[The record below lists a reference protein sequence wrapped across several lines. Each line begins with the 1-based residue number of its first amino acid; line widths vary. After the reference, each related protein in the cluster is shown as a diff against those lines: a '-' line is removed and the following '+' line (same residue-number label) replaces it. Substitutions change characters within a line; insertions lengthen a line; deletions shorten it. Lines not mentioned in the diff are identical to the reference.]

1 MKSSCNPQ
9 YEDKRMALDSGKE
22 TRRPHTQAEAEAE
35 QRALE
40 DRIVNDKQMAG
51 RIMDKAMNPQSG
63 DAATPRRSNP
73 YLSEMEAERRAARAA
88 DGTARTPHAPDVHA
102 AAGMTGTEAFRAS
115 DARLV
120 AGMTGSTGT
129 RPSDTP
135 GTRSTTG
142 TTGTRPASGS
152 TARPRRTTPVKKPQ
166 EAQPGVRQLNSIGE
180 GQFDADY
187 ERRMRDKKKKA
198 RRTRIITMVIVEL
211 LTLVCI
217 FGFGF
222 VYRYMHM
229 TADVAFD
236 VSKVRN
242 DNIDISQKQKM
253 SGYWTV
259 AVFGV
264 DSRNGDVGKG
274 ANADVQII
282 ANVNMGTGDITLTSV
297 YRDTYLNLGKG
308 DRYSKSNAAYAEGGP
323 EQAVAMLNKNLDLDI
338 ENYVTFNW
346 KAVAD
351 VIDLLGGVDI
361 DVSKAAFYYMN
372 AYIHETCLKSGISAQ
387 NPAAMY
393 IKNAGPQHL
402 NGVQAVAYAR
412 LRYMDSD
419 FERTKRQR
427 EVISQCLDLAKKTD
441 LATLTKIIDTVLPQ
455 VAFNIDTADIIE
467 LAKGISRYNI
477 RESVGFP
484 KDLKDQMMGKK
495 GACVIPATLESN
507 VVWLH
512 SILFADENY
521 SVSDAVKRY
530 SQKISDDSGY
540 YASHKETEES
550 DKKFTKS
557 GEDETEKTK
566 AETDADGNTIKK
578 QKTDKDGY
586 LIKGTDADGKYIY
599 ETDADGNKIKANTE
613 TTKSDE
619 TKESETDADGN
630 VIKVPKTDKNGYI
643 IKGVDKNGKYIYET
657 DADGNK
663 VKADI
668 ETTKSDE
675 TKADETK
682 ETKESET
689 DEGEI
694 IEGPTKETKETKEN
708 SKDETKESKKGN
720 SSETKESQKE
730 TIEEPGKTPENSY
743 DGPGGSSGSNHNS
756 STAGPGSGSNNSSEG
771 PGSSHTSEVI
781 PGGPGGDLLEG
792 PGA

>member
-40 DRIVNDKQMAG
+40 DRIVNDKQMAD
-51 RIMDKAMNPQSG
+51 RLMDKAMNPQSG
-63 DAATPRRSNP
+63 DTATPRRSNP

-88 DGTARTPHAPDVHA
+88 DGTARTPHS
-102 AAGMTGTEAFRAS
+102 AGTTS
-115 DARLV
+115 DAYST
-120 AGMTGSTGT
+120 TGSTGT

-135 GTRSTTG
+135 GTRPTTG
-142 TTGTRPASGS
+142 TTGARPASRS
-152 TARPRRTTPVKKPQ
+152 DARPRRTTPVKPQ

-236 VSKVRN
+236 VNKVRN

-297 YRDTYLNLGKG
+297 YRDTYLNIGKG

-393 IKNAGPQHL
+393 IKKAGQQHL

-521 SVSDAVKRY
+521 TVSDAVKRY

-557 GEDETEKTK
+557 DEDEIEKTK
-566 AETDADGNTIKK
+566 AETDENGDTIKK
-578 QKTDKDGY
+578 PKTDKDGY
-586 LIKGTDADGKYIY
+586 LIKGIDADGKYIY

-613 TTKSDE
+613 TKADE
-619 TKESETDADGN
+619 TRESETDADGN
-630 VIKVPKTDKNGYI
+630 VIKVPKTDKNGYL

-657 DADGNK
+657 DAEGNK
-663 VKADI
+663 IKADT

-675 TKADETK
+675 TKEG

-694 IEGPTKETKETKEN
+694 IEGPTKETKENQKETKEN
-708 SKDETKESKKGN
+708 SRDETKESKKDN

-743 DGPGGSSGSNHNS
+743 DGPGGSSSNHNS
-756 STAGPGSGSNNSSEG
+756 STAGPGSSSNNSSEG

-781 PGGPGGDLLEG
+781 PGGPGSELVAG

>member
-1 MKSSCNPQ
+1 
-9 YEDKRMALDSGKE
+9 MALDSGKE

-51 RIMDKAMNPQSG
+51 RLMDKAMNPQSG
-63 DAATPRRSNP
+63 DAATARRSNP

-88 DGTARTPHAPDVHA
+88 DGTARTPHS
-102 AAGMTGTEAFRAS
+102 AGTTS
-115 DARLV
+115 DAYST
-120 AGMTGSTGT
+120 TGSTGT

-135 GTRSTTG
+135 GIRPTTG
-142 TTGTRPASGS
+142 TTGARPASRS
-152 TARPRRTTPVKKPQ
+152 DARPRRTTPVKPQ

-211 LTLVCI
+211 LTLICI

-297 YRDTYLNLGKG
+297 YRDTYLNIGKG

-393 IKNAGPQHL
+393 IKKAGPQHL

-512 SILFADENY
+512 SILFADETY
-521 SVSDAVKRY
+521 TVSDAVKRY

-557 GEDETEKTK
+557 DEDEIEKTK
-566 AETDADGNTIKK
+566 A
-578 QKTDKDGY
+578 
-586 LIKGTDADGKYIY
+586 
-599 ETDADGNKIKANTE
+599 
-613 TTKSDE
+613 DE
-619 TKESETDADGN
+619 TRESETDADGN
-630 VIKVPKTDKNGYI
+630 VIKVPKTDKNGYL

-663 VKADI
+663 IKADT

-675 TKADETK
+675 TKETK
-682 ETKESET
+682 EGETKESET

-694 IEGPTKETKETKEN
+694 IEGPTKETKENQKETKEN
-708 SKDETKESKKGN
+708 SKDETKESKKDN

-743 DGPGGSSGSNHNS
+743 DGPGGSSSNHNS
-756 STAGPGSGSNNSSEG
+756 STAGPGSSSNNSSEG

-781 PGGPGGDLLEG
+781 PGGPGSELVAG

>member
-1 MKSSCNPQ
+1 
-9 YEDKRMALDSGKE
+9 MALDSGKE

-51 RIMDKAMNPQSG
+51 KFMDKAMNPQSG
-63 DAATPRRSNP
+63 DATTPRRSNP

-88 DGTARTPHAPDVHA
+88 DGTARTPHS
-102 AAGMTGTEAFRAS
+102 AGTTS
-115 DARLV
+115 DAYST
-120 AGMTGSTGT
+120 TGSTGT

-135 GTRSTTG
+135 DARPTTG
-142 TTGTRPASGS
+142 TTGARPASRS
-152 TARPRRTTPVKKPQ
+152 DARPRRTTPVKPQ

-393 IKNAGPQHL
+393 IKKAGPQHL

-521 SVSDAVKRY
+521 TVSDAVKRY

-557 GEDETEKTK
+557 DEDEIEKTK
-566 AETDADGNTIKK
+566 AETDENGDTIKK
-578 QKTDKDGY
+578 PKT
-586 LIKGTDADGKYIY
+586 
-599 ETDADGNKIKANTE
+599 
-613 TTKSDE
+613 DE

-630 VIKVPKTDKNGYI
+630 VIKVPKTDKNGYL

-663 VKADI
+663 IKADT

-675 TKADETK
+675 TKETK
-682 ETKESET
+682 EGETKESET

-694 IEGPTKETKETKEN
+694 IEGPTKETKENQKETKEN
-708 SKDETKESKKGN
+708 SKDETKESKKDN

-743 DGPGGSSGSNHNS
+743 DGPGGSGSNHNS
-756 STAGPGSGSNNSSEG
+756 STAGPGSSSNNSSEG
-771 PGSSHTSEVI
+771 PGSNHTSEVI
-781 PGGPGGDLLEG
+781 PGGPGSELAEG

>member
-1 MKSSCNPQ
+1 
-9 YEDKRMALDSGKE
+9 MALDSGKE

-51 RIMDKAMNPQSG
+51 RLMDKAMNPQSG
-63 DAATPRRSNP
+63 DAATSRRSNP

-88 DGTARTPHAPDVHA
+88 DGTARTPHSPDA
-102 AAGMTGTEAFRAS
+102 RTAAGMTGAGVAGVS
-115 DARLV
+115 DARS
-120 AGMTGSTGT
+120 AIGT

-135 GTRSTTG
+135 GTRPTIG
-142 TTGTRPASGS
+142 TTGARPASRS
-152 TARPRRTTPVKKPQ
+152 DARPRRTTPVKPQ

-211 LTLVCI
+211 LTLICI

-297 YRDTYLNLGKG
+297 YRDTYLNIGKG

-393 IKNAGPQHL
+393 IKKAGPQHL

-521 SVSDAVKRY
+521 TVSDAVKRY

-557 GEDETEKTK
+557 DEDEIEKTK
-566 AETDADGNTIKK
+566 AETDENGETIKK
-578 QKTDKDGY
+578 PKT
-586 LIKGTDADGKYIY
+586 
-599 ETDADGNKIKANTE
+599 
-613 TTKSDE
+613 DE

-630 VIKVPKTDKNGYI
+630 VIKVPKTDKNGYL

-663 VKADI
+663 IKADT

-675 TKADETK
+675 TKETK
-682 ETKESET
+682 EGETKESET

-694 IEGPTKETKETKEN
+694 IEGPTKETKENQKETKEN
-708 SKDETKESKKGN
+708 SKDETKESKKDN

-743 DGPGGSSGSNHNS
+743 DGPGGSSSNHNS
-756 STAGPGSGSNNSSEG
+756 STAGPGSSSNNSSEG

-781 PGGPGGDLLEG
+781 PGGPGSELVEG

>member
-1 MKSSCNPQ
+1 
-9 YEDKRMALDSGKE
+9 MALDSGKE

-51 RIMDKAMNPQSG
+51 RLMDKAMNPQSG
-63 DAATPRRSNP
+63 DAATARRSNP

-88 DGTARTPHAPDVHA
+88 DGTARTPHS
-102 AAGMTGTEAFRAS
+102 AGTTS
-115 DARLV
+115 DAYS
-120 AGMTGSTGT
+120 ATGSTGT

-135 GTRSTTG
+135 GTRPTTG
-142 TTGTRPASGS
+142 TTGARPASRS
-152 TARPRRTTPVKKPQ
+152 DARPRRTTPVKPQ

-211 LTLVCI
+211 LTLICI

-297 YRDTYLNLGKG
+297 YRDTYLNIGKG

-393 IKNAGPQHL
+393 IKKAGPQHL

-521 SVSDAVKRY
+521 TVSDAVKRY

-557 GEDETEKTK
+557 DEDEIEKTK
-566 AETDADGNTIKK
+566 AETDENGDTIKK
-578 QKTDKDGY
+578 PKTDKDGY
-586 LIKGTDADGKYIY
+586 LIKGIDADGKYIY

-613 TTKSDE
+613 TKANE

-630 VIKVPKTDKNGYI
+630 VIKVPKTDKNGYL

-657 DADGNK
+657 DAEGNK
-663 VKADI
+663 IKADT

-675 TKADETK
+675 TKETK
-682 ETKESET
+682 EGETKESET

-694 IEGPTKETKETKEN
+694 IEGPTKETKENQKETKEN
-708 SKDETKESKKGN
+708 SKDETKESKKDN

-743 DGPGGSSGSNHNS
+743 DGPGGSSSNHNS
-756 STAGPGSGSNNSSEG
+756 STAGPGSSSNNSSEG

-781 PGGPGGDLLEG
+781 PGGPGSELVAG

>member
-1 MKSSCNPQ
+1 
-9 YEDKRMALDSGKE
+9 MALDSGKE

-51 RIMDKAMNPQSG
+51 RLMDKAMNPQSG

-88 DGTARTPHAPDVHA
+88 DGTARTPHS
-102 AAGMTGTEAFRAS
+102 AGTTS
-115 DARLV
+115 DAYST
-120 AGMTGSTGT
+120 TGSTGT

-135 GTRSTTG
+135 GTRPTTG
-142 TTGTRPASGS
+142 TTGARPASRS
-152 TARPRRTTPVKKPQ
+152 DARPRRTTPVKPQ

-211 LTLVCI
+211 LTLICI

-297 YRDTYLNLGKG
+297 YRDTYLNIGKG

-393 IKNAGPQHL
+393 IKKAGPQHL

-427 EVISQCLDLAKKTD
+427 EVISKCLDLAKKTD

-521 SVSDAVKRY
+521 TVSDAVKRY

-557 GEDETEKTK
+557 DEDEIEKTK
-566 AETDADGNTIKK
+566 A
-578 QKTDKDGY
+578 
-586 LIKGTDADGKYIY
+586 
-599 ETDADGNKIKANTE
+599 
-613 TTKSDE
+613 DE
-619 TKESETDADGN
+619 TRESETDADGN
-630 VIKVPKTDKNGYI
+630 VIKVPKTDKNGYL

-657 DADGNK
+657 DAEGNK
-663 VKADI
+663 IKADT

-675 TKADETK
+675 TKEG

-694 IEGPTKETKETKEN
+694 IEGPTKETKENQKET
-708 SKDETKESKKGN
+708 KDETKESKKDN

-743 DGPGGSSGSNHNS
+743 DGPGGSGSNHNS
-756 STAGPGSGSNNSSEG
+756 STAGPGSSSNNSSEG

-781 PGGPGGDLLEG
+781 PGGPGSELVEG

>member
-1 MKSSCNPQ
+1 
-9 YEDKRMALDSGKE
+9 MALDSGKE

-51 RIMDKAMNPQSG
+51 RLMDKAMNPQSG

-88 DGTARTPHAPDVHA
+88 DGTARTPHS
-102 AAGMTGTEAFRAS
+102 AGTTS
-115 DARLV
+115 DAYST
-120 AGMTGSTGT
+120 TGATGT

-135 GTRSTTG
+135 GTRPTTG
-142 TTGTRPASGS
+142 TTGARPASRS
-152 TARPRRTTPVKKPQ
+152 DARPRRTTPVKPQ

-351 VIDLLGGVDI
+351 VIDLLGGVEI

-393 IKNAGPQHL
+393 IKKAGPQHL

-521 SVSDAVKRY
+521 TVSDAVKRY

-557 GEDETEKTK
+557 DEDEIEKTK
-566 AETDADGNTIKK
+566 AETDENGDTIKK
-578 QKTDKDGY
+578 PKT
-586 LIKGTDADGKYIY
+586 
-599 ETDADGNKIKANTE
+599 
-613 TTKSDE
+613 DE

-630 VIKVPKTDKNGYI
+630 VIKVPKTDKNGYL

-663 VKADI
+663 IKADT

-675 TKADETK
+675 TKETK
-682 ETKESET
+682 EGETEESET

-694 IEGPTKETKETKEN
+694 IEGPTKETKENQKETKEN
-708 SKDETKESKKGN
+708 SKDETKESKKDN
-720 SSETKESQKE
+720 SSETKESPKE

-743 DGPGGSSGSNHNS
+743 DGPGGSSSNHNS
-756 STAGPGSGSNNSSEG
+756 STAGPGSSSNNSSEG

-781 PGGPGGDLLEG
+781 PGGPGSELVEG

>member
-1 MKSSCNPQ
+1 
-9 YEDKRMALDSGKE
+9 MALDSGKE

-51 RIMDKAMNPQSG
+51 RLMDKAMNPQSG
-63 DAATPRRSNP
+63 DAATARRSNP

-88 DGTARTPHAPDVHA
+88 DGTARTPHSPDDRT
-102 AAGMTGTEAFRAS
+102 AAGMTGAGAAGSS
-115 DARLV
+115 DARS
-120 AGMTGSTGT
+120 ATGT

-135 GTRSTTG
+135 DARPTTG
-142 TTGTRPASGS
+142 TTGARPASRAD
-152 TARPRRTTPVKKPQ
+152 ARPRRTTPVKPQ

-211 LTLVCI
+211 LTLICI

-297 YRDTYLNLGKG
+297 YRDTYLNIGKG

-393 IKNAGPQHL
+393 IKKAGPQHL

-441 LATLTKIIDTVLPQ
+441 LATLTKIIDTVFPQ

-521 SVSDAVKRY
+521 TVSDAVKRY

-557 GEDETEKTK
+557 DEDEIEKTK
-566 AETDADGNTIKK
+566 A
-578 QKTDKDGY
+578 
-586 LIKGTDADGKYIY
+586 
-599 ETDADGNKIKANTE
+599 
-613 TTKSDE
+613 DE
-619 TKESETDADGN
+619 TRESETDADGN
-630 VIKVPKTDKNGYI
+630 VVKVPKTDKNGYL

-657 DADGNK
+657 DAEGNK
-663 VKADI
+663 IKADT

-675 TKADETK
+675 TKETK
-682 ETKESET
+682 EGETKESET

-694 IEGPTKETKETKEN
+694 IEGPTKETKENQKETKEN
-708 SKDETKESKKGN
+708 SKDETKESKKDN

-743 DGPGGSSGSNHNS
+743 DGPGGSSSNHNS
-756 STAGPGSGSNNSSEG
+756 STAGPGSSSSMNNTSTAG
-771 PGSSHTSEVI
+771 PGSGSHKTETSSSAEII
-781 PGGPGGDLLEG
+781 PGGPGSNSSDDLIEG
-792 PGA
+792 PGM

>member
-1 MKSSCNPQ
+1 
-9 YEDKRMALDSGKE
+9 MALDSGKE

-40 DRIVNDKQMAG
+40 DRIVNDKQMAD
-51 RIMDKAMNPQSG
+51 RLMDKAMNPQSG
-63 DAATPRRSNP
+63 DTATPRRSNP

-88 DGTARTPHAPDVHA
+88 DGTARTPHS
-102 AAGMTGTEAFRAS
+102 AGTTS
-115 DARLV
+115 DAYST
-120 AGMTGSTGT
+120 TGSTGT

-135 GTRSTTG
+135 GTRPTTG
-142 TTGTRPASGS
+142 TTGARPASRS
-152 TARPRRTTPVKKPQ
+152 DARPRRTTPVKPQ

-236 VSKVRN
+236 VNKVRN

-297 YRDTYLNLGKG
+297 YRDTYLNIGKG

-393 IKNAGPQHL
+393 IKKAGQQHL

-521 SVSDAVKRY
+521 TVSDAVKRY

-557 GEDETEKTK
+557 DEDEIEKTK
-566 AETDADGNTIKK
+566 AETDENGDTIKK
-578 QKTDKDGY
+578 PKTDKDGY
-586 LIKGTDADGKYIY
+586 LIKGIDADGKYIY

-613 TTKSDE
+613 TKANE

-630 VIKVPKTDKNGYI
+630 VIKVPKTDKNGYL

-657 DADGNK
+657 DAEGNK
-663 VKADI
+663 IKADT

-675 TKADETK
+675 TKEG

-694 IEGPTKETKETKEN
+694 IEGPTKETKENQKETKEN
-708 SKDETKESKKGN
+708 SRDETKESKKDN

-743 DGPGGSSGSNHNS
+743 DGPGGSSSNHNS
-756 STAGPGSGSNNSSEG
+756 STAGPGSSSNNSSEG

-781 PGGPGGDLLEG
+781 PGGPGSELVAG

>member
-1 MKSSCNPQ
+1 
-9 YEDKRMALDSGKE
+9 MALDSGKE

-51 RIMDKAMNPQSG
+51 RLMDKAMNPQSG

-88 DGTARTPHAPDVHA
+88 DGTARTPHSPDPRS
-102 AAGMTGTEAFRAS
+102 AAGMTDAS
-115 DARLV
+115 DAR
-120 AGMTGSTGT
+120 
-129 RPSDTP
+129 P
-135 GTRSTTG
+135 TTG
-142 TTGTRPASGS
+142 TTGTRPATGS

-393 IKNAGPQHL
+393 IKKAGPQHL

-521 SVSDAVKRY
+521 TVSDAVKRY

-557 GEDETEKTK
+557 DEDENEKTK
-566 AETDADGNTIKK
+566 AETDENGDTIKK

-599 ETDADGNKIKANTE
+599 ETDADGHKIKAGTE
-613 TTKSDE
+613 TKADE
-619 TKESETDADGN
+619 TKESETDGN
-630 VIKVPKTDKNGYI
+630 VIKVPKTDKNGYL
-643 IKGVDKNGKYIYET
+643 IKGVDKDGKYIYET

-663 VKADI
+663 IKADT

-675 TKADETK
+675 TKETK
-682 ETKESET
+682 EGETKESET

-708 SKDETKESKKGN
+708 SKDETKESKKDN

-730 TIEEPGKTPENSY
+730 TIEEPGKTPENSTA
-743 DGPGGSSGSNHNS
+743 GPGGSSSNYNS
-756 STAGPGSGSNNSSEG
+756 STAGPGSSSNNSSEG

-781 PGGPGGDLLEG
+781 PGGPGSELVEG

>member
-1 MKSSCNPQ
+1 
-9 YEDKRMALDSGKE
+9 MALDSGKE

-51 RIMDKAMNPQSG
+51 RLMDKAMNPQSG
-63 DAATPRRSNP
+63 DAAAARRSNP
-73 YLSEMEAERRAARAA
+73 YLSEMEAERRAARVA
-88 DGTARTPHAPDVHA
+88 DGTARTPHS
-102 AAGMTGTEAFRAS
+102 AGTTS
-115 DARLV
+115 DAYST
-120 AGMTGSTGT
+120 TGSTDA

-135 GTRSTTG
+135 GTRPTTG
-142 TTGTRPASGS
+142 TTGARPASRS
-152 TARPRRTTPVKKPQ
+152 DARPRRTTPVKPQ

-211 LTLVCI
+211 LTLICI

-297 YRDTYLNLGKG
+297 YRDTYLNIGKG

-393 IKNAGPQHL
+393 IKKAGPQHL

-521 SVSDAVKRY
+521 TVSDAVKRY

-557 GEDETEKTK
+557 DEDEIEKTK
-566 AETDADGNTIKK
+566 AETDENGETIKK
-578 QKTDKDGY
+578 PKTD
-586 LIKGTDADGKYIY
+586 
-599 ETDADGNKIKANTE
+599 ETR
-613 TTKSDE
+613 
-619 TKESETDADGN
+619 ESETDADGN
-630 VIKVPKTDKNGYI
+630 VIKVPKTDKNGYL

-663 VKADI
+663 IKADT

-675 TKADETK
+675 TKETK
-682 ETKESET
+682 EGETKESET

-694 IEGPTKETKETKEN
+694 IEGPTKETKENQKETKEN
-708 SKDETKESKKGN
+708 SKDETKESKKDN

-743 DGPGGSSGSNHNS
+743 DGPGGSSSNHNS
-756 STAGPGSGSNNSSEG
+756 STAGPGSSSNNSSEG

-781 PGGPGGDLLEG
+781 PGGPGSELVAG

>member
-1 MKSSCNPQ
+1 MKRNCNPQ

-51 RIMDKAMNPQSG
+51 RLMDKAMNPQSG

-88 DGTARTPHAPDVHA
+88 DGTARTPHSTDTRSAD
-102 AAGMTGTEAFRAS
+102 GMTGAGVSGTS
-115 DARLV
+115 DAHS
-120 AGMTGSTGT
+120 AA
-129 RPSDTP
+129 
-135 GTRSTTG
+135 G
-142 TTGTRPASGS
+142 TTGSRPTTGS

-521 SVSDAVKRY
+521 TVSDAVKRY

-557 GEDETEKTK
+557 DEDEIEKTK
-566 AETDADGNTIKK
+566 AETDADGNTVKK

-599 ETDADGNKIKANTE
+599 ETDAEGNKIKANTE
-613 TTKSDE
+613 TKADETKE

-630 VIKVPKTDKNGYI
+630 VIKVPKTDKNGYL

-663 VKADI
+663 VKADT
-668 ETTKSDE
+668 ETMKS
-675 TKADETK
+675 DETK
-682 ETKESET
+682 ETKEGETRESET
-689 DEGEI
+689 EDGEI

-708 SKDETKESKKGN
+708 SKDETKESKKDN
-720 SSETKESQKE
+720 EKETKESQKE

-743 DGPGGSSGSNHNS
+743 DGPGGSFSSNHNS
-756 STAGPGSGSNNSSEG
+756 STAGPGSGSNNSSSEG

-781 PGGPGGDLLEG
+781 PGGPGADLVEG

>member
-1 MKSSCNPQ
+1 
-9 YEDKRMALDSGKE
+9 MALDSGKE

-51 RIMDKAMNPQSG
+51 RLMDKAMNPQSG

-88 DGTARTPHAPDVHA
+88 DGTARTPHSTDTRSAD
-102 AAGMTGTEAFRAS
+102 GMTGAGVSGTS
-115 DARLV
+115 DAH
-120 AGMTGSTGT
+120 STA
-129 RPSDTP
+129 
-135 GTRSTTG
+135 G
-142 TTGTRPASGS
+142 TTGTRPTTGS
-152 TARPRRTTPVKKPQ
+152 AARPRRTTPVKKPQ

-521 SVSDAVKRY
+521 TVSDAVKRY

-557 GEDETEKTK
+557 DEDEIEKTK
-566 AETDADGNTIKK
+566 AETDADGNTVKK

-599 ETDADGNKIKANTE
+599 ETDAEGNKIKANTE
-613 TTKSDE
+613 TKADETKE

-630 VIKVPKTDKNGYI
+630 VIKVPKTDKNGYL

-663 VKADI
+663 VKADT

-675 TKADETK
+675 TKETK
-682 ETKESET
+682 EGETRESET
-689 DEGEI
+689 EDGEI

-708 SKDETKESKKGN
+708 SKDETKESKKDN
-720 SSETKESQKE
+720 EKETKESQKE

-743 DGPGGSSGSNHNS
+743 DGPGGSFSSNHNS
-756 STAGPGSGSNNSSEG
+756 STAGPGSSSNNSSSEG

-781 PGGPGGDLLEG
+781 PGGPGADLVEG

>member
-1 MKSSCNPQ
+1 
-9 YEDKRMALDSGKE
+9 MALDSGKE

-51 RIMDKAMNPQSG
+51 RLMDKAMNPQSG

-88 DGTARTPHAPDVHA
+88 DGTARTPHSTDPRSAS
-102 AAGMTGTEAFRAS
+102 GMTGAGAAGTA
-115 DARLV
+115 DAR
-120 AGMTGSTGT
+120 ST
-129 RPSDTP
+129 S
-135 GTRSTTG
+135 
-142 TTGTRPASGS
+142 GTRPASSGS

-521 SVSDAVKRY
+521 TVSDAVKRY

-578 QKTDKDGY
+578 RKTDKDGY

-613 TTKSDE
+613 TKADETKE

-630 VIKVPKTDKNGYI
+630 VIKVPKTDKNGYL

-663 VKADI
+663 IKVDT

-675 TKADETK
+675 TKETK
-682 ETKESET
+682 EGETRESET
-689 DEGEI
+689 EDGEI
-694 IEGPTKETKETKEN
+694 IEGPTKETKEN
-708 SKDETKESKKGN
+708 SKDGTKESKKDN
-720 SSETKESQKE
+720 QKETKESQKE

-771 PGSSHTSEVI
+771 PGSSHGSEVI
-781 PGGPGGDLLEG
+781 PGGPGADLVEG

>member
-1 MKSSCNPQ
+1 
-9 YEDKRMALDSGKE
+9 MALDSGKE

-51 RIMDKAMNPQSG
+51 RLMDKAMNPQSG
-63 DAATPRRSNP
+63 DAAAPRRSNP

-88 DGTARTPHAPDVHA
+88 DGTARTPHSV
-102 AAGMTGTEAFRAS
+102 GTTS
-115 DARLV
+115 DAYST
-120 AGMTGSTGT
+120 TGSTGT

-135 GTRSTTG
+135 GTRPTTG
-142 TTGTRPASGS
+142 ATGARPTSRS
-152 TARPRRTTPVKKPQ
+152 DARPRRTTPVKPQ

-393 IKNAGPQHL
+393 IKKAGPQHL

-512 SILFADENY
+512 GILFADENY
-521 SVSDAVKRY
+521 TVSDAVKRY

-557 GEDETEKTK
+557 DEDEIEKTK
-566 AETDADGNTIKK
+566 AETDENGETIKK
-578 QKTDKDGY
+578 PKT
-586 LIKGTDADGKYIY
+586 
-599 ETDADGNKIKANTE
+599 
-613 TTKSDE
+613 DE

-630 VIKVPKTDKNGYI
+630 VIKVPKTDKNGYL

-663 VKADI
+663 IKADT

-675 TKADETK
+675 TKEG

-694 IEGPTKETKETKEN
+694 IEGPTKETKENQKETKES
-708 SKDETKESKKGN
+708 SKDETKESKKDN

-743 DGPGGSSGSNHNS
+743 DGPGGSSSNHNS
-756 STAGPGSGSNNSSEG
+756 STAGPGSSSNNSSEG

-781 PGGPGGDLLEG
+781 PGGPGSELVEG

>member
-1 MKSSCNPQ
+1 
-9 YEDKRMALDSGKE
+9 MALDSGKE

-51 RIMDKAMNPQSG
+51 RLMDKAMNPQSG

-88 DGTARTPHAPDVHA
+88 DGTARTPHS
-102 AAGMTGTEAFRAS
+102 AGTTS
-115 DARLV
+115 DAYST
-120 AGMTGSTGT
+120 TGSTGT
-129 RPSDTP
+129 HPSDTP
-135 GTRSTTG
+135 DARPTTG
-142 TTGTRPASGS
+142 ATGARPASRS
-152 TARPRRTTPVKKPQ
+152 DARPRRTTPVKPQ

-211 LTLVCI
+211 LTLICI

-393 IKNAGPQHL
+393 IKKAGPQHL

-521 SVSDAVKRY
+521 TVSDAVKRY

-557 GEDETEKTK
+557 DEDEIEKTK
-566 AETDADGNTIKK
+566 AETDENGDTIKK
-578 QKTDKDGY
+578 AKTDKDGY

-599 ETDADGNKIKANTE
+599 ETDAEGNKIKANTE
-613 TTKSDE
+613 TKANE

-630 VIKVPKTDKNGYI
+630 VIKVPKTDKNGYL

-657 DADGNK
+657 DTDGNK
-663 VKADI
+663 IKADT

-675 TKADETK
+675 TKETK
-682 ETKESET
+682 EGETKESET

-694 IEGPTKETKETKEN
+694 IEGPTKETKENQKETKEN
-708 SKDETKESKKGN
+708 SKDETKESKKDN

-743 DGPGGSSGSNHNS
+743 DGPGGSSSNHN
-756 STAGPGSGSNNSSEG
+756 STAGPGSSSNNSSEG

-781 PGGPGGDLLEG
+781 PGGPGSELAEG

>member
-1 MKSSCNPQ
+1 
-9 YEDKRMALDSGKE
+9 MALDSGKE

-51 RIMDKAMNPQSG
+51 RLMDKAMNPQSG
-63 DAATPRRSNP
+63 DTAAPRRSNP

-88 DGTARTPHAPDVHA
+88 DGTARTPHSTDARA
-102 AAGMTGTEAFRAS
+102 AADMTGT
-115 DARLV
+115 
-120 AGMTGSTGT
+120 TGT
-129 RPSDTP
+129 RPTS
-135 GTRSTTG
+135 G

-152 TARPRRTTPVKKPQ
+152 TVRSRRTTPVKKSQ

-393 IKNAGPQHL
+393 IKQAGPQHL

-540 YASHKETEES
+540 YASHKESEES

-557 GEDETEKTK
+557 GEDEIEKTK

-613 TTKSDE
+613 TKADETKE

-663 VKADI
+663 VKADT
-668 ETTKSDE
+668 ETTKS
-675 TKADETK
+675 DETK

-689 DEGEI
+689 EDGEI

-708 SKDETKESKKGN
+708 SKDETKESKKDN
-720 SSETKESQKE
+720 SSETKESPKE

-743 DGPGGSSGSNHNS
+743 DGPGSNSGSNHNS
-756 STAGPGSGSNNSSEG
+756 STAGPGSGSNSSSSEG
-771 PGSSHTSEVI
+771 PGSCHTGEVI

>member
-1 MKSSCNPQ
+1 
-9 YEDKRMALDSGKE
+9 MALDSGKE

-51 RIMDKAMNPQSG
+51 RLMDKAMNPQSG
-63 DAATPRRSNP
+63 DAATARRSNP

-88 DGTARTPHAPDVHA
+88 DGTARTPHS
-102 AAGMTGTEAFRAS
+102 AGTTS
-115 DARLV
+115 DAYP
-120 AGMTGSTGT
+120 TNGSTGT

-135 GTRSTTG
+135 GTRPTTG
-142 TTGTRPASGS
+142 ATGARPASRS
-152 TARPRRTTPVKKPQ
+152 DARPRRTTPVKQQ

-393 IKNAGPQHL
+393 IKKAGPQHL

-521 SVSDAVKRY
+521 TVSDAVKRY

-557 GEDETEKTK
+557 GEDEIEKTK
-566 AETDADGNTIKK
+566 AETDADGNTVKK
-578 QKTDKDGY
+578 PKTDKDGY

-599 ETDADGNKIKANTE
+599 ETDADGHKIKASTE
-613 TTKSDE
+613 TKADE

-630 VIKVPKTDKNGYI
+630 VIKAPKTDKNGYL

-657 DADGNK
+657 DAEGNK
-663 VKADI
+663 IKADT

-675 TKADETK
+675 TKETK
-682 ETKESET
+682 EGETKESET

-694 IEGPTKETKETKEN
+694 IEGPTKETKENQKETKEN
-708 SKDETKESKKGN
+708 SKDETKESKKDN

-743 DGPGGSSGSNHNS
+743 DGPGGSSSNHNS
-756 STAGPGSGSNNSSEG
+756 STAGPGSSSNNSSEG

-781 PGGPGGDLLEG
+781 LGGPGSELVEG

>member
-1 MKSSCNPQ
+1 
-9 YEDKRMALDSGKE
+9 MALDSGKE

-51 RIMDKAMNPQSG
+51 RLMDKAMNPQSG

-88 DGTARTPHAPDVHA
+88 DGTARTPHSTDP
-102 AAGMTGTEAFRAS
+102 RSAS
-115 DARLV
+115 
-120 AGMTGSTGT
+120 GMTGSADT
-129 RPSDTP
+129 RPS
-135 GTRSTTG
+135 GTSDARPTTG
-142 TTGTRPASGS
+142 ATGTRPASGS

-180 GQFDADY
+180 GQYDADF

-211 LTLVCI
+211 LTLACI

-393 IKNAGPQHL
+393 IKQAGPQHL

-540 YASHKETEES
+540 YASHKESEES

-557 GEDETEKTK
+557 GEDEIEKTK

-613 TTKSDE
+613 TKADETKE

-663 VKADI
+663 IKADT

-675 TKADETK
+675 TKETK
-682 ETKESET
+682 EDETRESET

-694 IEGPTKETKETKEN
+694 IEGPTKETKEN
-708 SKDETKESKKGN
+708 SKDETKESKKDN
-720 SSETKESQKE
+720 SSETKESPKE

-756 STAGPGSGSNNSSEG
+756 SSEG

-781 PGGPGGDLLEG
+781 PGGPGADLVEG

>member
-1 MKSSCNPQ
+1 
-9 YEDKRMALDSGKE
+9 MALDSGKE

-51 RIMDKAMNPQSG
+51 RLMDKAMNPQSG

-88 DGTARTPHAPDVHA
+88 DGTARTPHSTDPRSAS
-102 AAGMTGTEAFRAS
+102 GMTGAGAAGTA
-115 DARLV
+115 DAR
-120 AGMTGSTGT
+120 ST
-129 RPSDTP
+129 S
-135 GTRSTTG
+135 
-142 TTGTRPASGS
+142 GTRPASSGS

-521 SVSDAVKRY
+521 TVSDAVKRY

-613 TTKSDE
+613 TKADETKE

-630 VIKVPKTDKNGYI
+630 VIKVPKTDKNGYL

-663 VKADI
+663 IKVDT

-675 TKADETK
+675 TKETK
-682 ETKESET
+682 EGETRESET
-689 DEGEI
+689 EDGEI
-694 IEGPTKETKETKEN
+694 IEGPTKETKEN
-708 SKDETKESKKGN
+708 SKDGTKESKKDN
-720 SSETKESQKE
+720 QKETKESQKE

-771 PGSSHTSEVI
+771 PGSSHGSEVI
-781 PGGPGGDLLEG
+781 PGGPGADLVEG

>member
-51 RIMDKAMNPQSG
+51 RLIDKAMNPQSG
-63 DAATPRRSNP
+63 DATTPRRSNP

-88 DGTARTPHAPDVHA
+88 DGTARTPHSAD
-102 AAGMTGTEAFRAS
+102 TTS
-115 DARLV
+115 DAYST
-120 AGMTGSTGT
+120 TGSTGT

-135 GTRSTTG
+135 GTRPTTG
-142 TTGTRPASGS
+142 TTGARPASRS
-152 TARPRRTTPVKKPQ
+152 DARPRRTTSVKPQ

-211 LTLVCI
+211 LTLICI

-393 IKNAGPQHL
+393 IKKAGPQHL

-521 SVSDAVKRY
+521 TVSDAVKRY

-557 GEDETEKTK
+557 DEDEIEKTK
-566 AETDADGNTIKK
+566 AETDENGETIKK
-578 QKTDKDGY
+578 PKT
-586 LIKGTDADGKYIY
+586 
-599 ETDADGNKIKANTE
+599 
-613 TTKSDE
+613 DE

-630 VIKVPKTDKNGYI
+630 VIKVPKTDKNGYL
-643 IKGVDKNGKYIYET
+643 IKGIDKNGKYIYET

-663 VKADI
+663 IKADT

-675 TKADETK
+675 TKETK
-682 ETKESET
+682 EGETKESET

-694 IEGPTKETKETKEN
+694 IEGPTKETKENQKETKEN
-708 SKDETKESKKGN
+708 SKDETKESKKDN

-743 DGPGGSSGSNHNS
+743 DGPGGSSSNHNS
-756 STAGPGSGSNNSSEG
+756 STAGPGSSSNNSSEG

-781 PGGPGGDLLEG
+781 PGGPGSELVEG

>member
-1 MKSSCNPQ
+1 
-9 YEDKRMALDSGKE
+9 MALDSGKE

-51 RIMDKAMNPQSG
+51 RLMDKAMNPQSG

-88 DGTARTPHAPDVHA
+88 DGTARTPHAPDARTAAGVTGAGAAGSSDARA
-102 AAGMTGTEAFRAS
+102 AAGTHPS
-115 DARLV
+115 DA
-120 AGMTGSTGT
+120 ADT
-129 RPSDTP
+129 RP
-135 GTRSTTG
+135 TTG

-152 TARPRRTTPVKKPQ
+152 AARPRRTTPVKKPQ

-180 GQFDADY
+180 GQYDADY

-351 VIDLLGGVDI
+351 VIDLLGGVEI

-512 SILFADENY
+512 SILFEDENY
-521 SVSDAVKRY
+521 TVSDAVKRY

-557 GEDETEKTK
+557 DEDETEKTK
-566 AETDADGNTIKK
+566 AETDEDGNTVKK

-599 ETDADGNKIKANTE
+599 ETDADGNKIKASTE
-613 TTKSDE
+613 TKADETKE

-663 VKADI
+663 IKADT

-675 TKADETK
+675 TKETK
-682 ETKESET
+682 EGETEESET
-689 DEGEI
+689 EEGEI

-708 SKDETKESKKGN
+708 SKDETKESKKDN
-720 SSETKESQKE
+720 EKETRDSQKE

-743 DGPGGSSGSNHNS
+743 DGPGGSSS
-756 STAGPGSGSNNSSEG
+756 SNNSTSEG

-781 PGGPGGDLLEG
+781 PGGPGSDLVEG

>member
-1 MKSSCNPQ
+1 
-9 YEDKRMALDSGKE
+9 MALDSGKE

-51 RIMDKAMNPQSG
+51 RLMDKAMNPQNG

-88 DGTARTPHAPDVHA
+88 DGTARTPHSTDPRSATDMTGA
-102 AAGMTGTEAFRAS
+102 EAAGTA
-115 DARLV
+115 DARST
-120 AGMTGSTGT
+120 ADARPTTGS
-129 RPSDTP
+129 
-135 GTRSTTG
+135 
-142 TTGTRPASGS
+142 TGTRPASGS

-372 AYIHETCLKSGISAQ
+372 AYIHETCIKSGISAQ

-393 IKNAGPQHL
+393 IKNAGQQHL

-521 SVSDAVKRY
+521 TVSDAVKRY

-557 GEDETEKTK
+557 DEDETEKTK

-599 ETDADGNKIKANTE
+599 ETDADGNKIKAGTE
-613 TTKSDE
+613 TKADE

-630 VIKVPKTDKNGYI
+630 VIKVPKTDKNGYL

-663 VKADI
+663 VKADT

-675 TKADETK
+675 TKETK
-682 ETKESET
+682 EGETRESET
-689 DEGEI
+689 EDGEI
-694 IEGPTKETKETKEN
+694 IESPTKETKETKEN
-708 SKDETKESKKGN
+708 SKDETKESKKDN
-720 SSETKESQKE
+720 EKETKESQKE

-743 DGPGGSSGSNHNS
+743 DGPGGSSSSNHNS
-756 STAGPGSGSNNSSEG
+756 STAGPGSSSNNSSSEG

-781 PGGPGGDLLEG
+781 PGGPGADLVEG

>member
-1 MKSSCNPQ
+1 
-9 YEDKRMALDSGKE
+9 MALDSGKE

-51 RIMDKAMNPQSG
+51 RLIDKAMNPQSG
-63 DAATPRRSNP
+63 DATTPRRSNP

-88 DGTARTPHAPDVHA
+88 DGTARTPHSAD
-102 AAGMTGTEAFRAS
+102 TTS
-115 DARLV
+115 DAYST
-120 AGMTGSTGT
+120 TGSTGT

-135 GTRSTTG
+135 GTRPTTG
-142 TTGTRPASGS
+142 TTGARPASRS
-152 TARPRRTTPVKKPQ
+152 DARPRRTTSVKPQ

-211 LTLVCI
+211 LTLICI

-393 IKNAGPQHL
+393 IKKAGPQHL

-521 SVSDAVKRY
+521 TVSDAVKRY

-557 GEDETEKTK
+557 DEDEIEKTK
-566 AETDADGNTIKK
+566 AETDENGETIKK
-578 QKTDKDGY
+578 PKT
-586 LIKGTDADGKYIY
+586 
-599 ETDADGNKIKANTE
+599 
-613 TTKSDE
+613 DE

-630 VIKVPKTDKNGYI
+630 VIKVPKTDKNGYL
-643 IKGVDKNGKYIYET
+643 IKGIDKNGKYIYET

-663 VKADI
+663 IKADT

-675 TKADETK
+675 TKETK
-682 ETKESET
+682 EGETKESET

-694 IEGPTKETKETKEN
+694 IEGPTKETKENQKETKEN
-708 SKDETKESKKGN
+708 SKDETKESKKDN

-743 DGPGGSSGSNHNS
+743 DGPGGSSSNHNS
-756 STAGPGSGSNNSSEG
+756 STAGPGSSSNNSSEG

-781 PGGPGGDLLEG
+781 PGGPGSELVEG

>member
-1 MKSSCNPQ
+1 
-9 YEDKRMALDSGKE
+9 MALDSGKE

-51 RIMDKAMNPQSG
+51 RLMDKAMNPQSG
-63 DAATPRRSNP
+63 DAATARRSNP

-88 DGTARTPHAPDVHA
+88 DGTARTPHS
-102 AAGMTGTEAFRAS
+102 AGTTS
-115 DARLV
+115 DAYST
-120 AGMTGSTGT
+120 TGSTGT

-135 GTRSTTG
+135 GTRPTTG
-142 TTGTRPASGS
+142 TTGARPASRS
-152 TARPRRTTPVKKPQ
+152 DARPRRTTPVKPQ

-211 LTLVCI
+211 LTLICI

-297 YRDTYLNLGKG
+297 YRDTYLNIGKG

-393 IKNAGPQHL
+393 IKKAGPQHL

-512 SILFADENY
+512 SVLFADENY
-521 SVSDAVKRY
+521 TVSDAVKRY

-557 GEDETEKTK
+557 DEDEIEKTK
-566 AETDADGNTIKK
+566 ADETRESETDADGNVIKVP
-578 QKTDKDGY
+578 KTDKDGY
-586 LIKGTDADGKYIY
+586 LIKGIDADGKYIY

-613 TTKSDE
+613 TKADE
-619 TKESETDADGN
+619 TRESETDADGN
-630 VIKVPKTDKNGYI
+630 VIKVPKTDKNGYL

-657 DADGNK
+657 DAEGNK
-663 VKADI
+663 IKADT

-675 TKADETK
+675 TKETK
-682 ETKESET
+682 EGETKESET

-694 IEGPTKETKETKEN
+694 IEGPTKETKENQKETKEN
-708 SKDETKESKKGN
+708 SKDETKESKKDN

-743 DGPGGSSGSNHNS
+743 DGPGGSSSNHNS
-756 STAGPGSGSNNSSEG
+756 STAGPGSSSNNSSEG

-781 PGGPGGDLLEG
+781 PGGPGSELVAG

>member
-1 MKSSCNPQ
+1 
-9 YEDKRMALDSGKE
+9 MALDSGKE

-51 RIMDKAMNPQSG
+51 RLMDKAMNPQSG
-63 DAATPRRSNP
+63 DAAAPRRSNP

-88 DGTARTPHAPDVHA
+88 DGTARTPHS
-102 AAGMTGTEAFRAS
+102 AGTTSDAYSTTGT
-115 DARLV
+115 
-120 AGMTGSTGT
+120 TGTRPTTDSTGFTGT

-135 GTRSTTG
+135 GIRPTTSTTG
-142 TTGTRPASGS
+142 ARPASRS
-152 TARPRRTTPVKKPQ
+152 DARPRRTTPVKPQ

-393 IKNAGPQHL
+393 IKKAGPQHL

-521 SVSDAVKRY
+521 TVSDAVKRY

-557 GEDETEKTK
+557 DEDEIEKTK
-566 AETDADGNTIKK
+566 AETDENGDSIKK

-586 LIKGTDADGKYIY
+586 LITGTDADGKYIY
-599 ETDADGNKIKANTE
+599 ETDADGHKIKANTE
-613 TTKSDE
+613 TKADE

-630 VIKVPKTDKNGYI
+630 VIKVPKTDKNGYL

-657 DADGNK
+657 DAEGNK
-663 VKADI
+663 IKADT

-675 TKADETK
+675 TKETK
-682 ETKESET
+682 EGETKESET

-708 SKDETKESKKGN
+708 SKDETKESKKDN

-743 DGPGGSSGSNHNS
+743 DGPGGSSSSNHNS
-756 STAGPGSGSNNSSEG
+756 STAGPGSSSNNSSEG

-781 PGGPGGDLLEG
+781 PGGPGSELAEG

>member
-1 MKSSCNPQ
+1 
-9 YEDKRMALDSGKE
+9 MALDSGKE

-51 RIMDKAMNPQSG
+51 RLMDKAMNPQSG
-63 DAATPRRSNP
+63 DTAAPRRSNP

-88 DGTARTPHAPDVHA
+88 DGTARTPRSPDVHV
-102 AAGMTGTEAFRAS
+102 AAGMTGAEASRTS
-115 DARLV
+115 DARSA
-120 AGMTGSTGT
+120 AGM
-129 RPSDTP
+129 
-135 GTRSTTG
+135 TG
-142 TTGTRPASGS
+142 TTGTRPASGT

-393 IKNAGPQHL
+393 IKQAGPQHL

-540 YASHKETEES
+540 YASHKESEES

-613 TTKSDE
+613 TKADETKE

-663 VKADI
+663 VKADT

-675 TKADETK
+675 TKETR
-682 ETKESET
+682 ESET
-689 DEGEI
+689 ENGEI
-694 IEGPTKETKETKEN
+694 IEGPTKEN
-708 SKDETKESKKGN
+708 SKDETKESKKDN

-756 STAGPGSGSNNSSEG
+756 STAGPGSGSNNSSGEG

-792 PGA
+792 LGA

>member
-1 MKSSCNPQ
+1 
-9 YEDKRMALDSGKE
+9 MALDSGKE

-51 RIMDKAMNPQSG
+51 RLMDKAMNPQSG

-88 DGTARTPHAPDVHA
+88 DGTARTPHS
-102 AAGMTGTEAFRAS
+102 AGTTS
-115 DARLV
+115 DAYST
-120 AGMTGSTGT
+120 TGSTGT

-135 GTRSTTG
+135 GTRPTTG
-142 TTGTRPASGS
+142 TTGARPASRS
-152 TARPRRTTPVKKPQ
+152 DARPRRTTPVKPQ

-393 IKNAGPQHL
+393 IKKAGLQHL

-521 SVSDAVKRY
+521 TVSDAVKRY

-540 YASHKETEES
+540 YASHKESEES

-557 GEDETEKTK
+557 DEDETEKTK
-566 AETDADGNTIKK
+566 AETDENGDTIKK
-578 QKTDKDGY
+578 PKTDKDGY

-599 ETDADGNKIKANTE
+599 ETDADGHKIKASTE
-613 TTKSDE
+613 TKADE

-630 VIKVPKTDKNGYI
+630 VIKVPKTDKNGYL

-663 VKADI
+663 IKADT

-675 TKADETK
+675 TKETK
-682 ETKESET
+682 EGETKESET

-694 IEGPTKETKETKEN
+694 IEGPTKETKENQKETKEN
-708 SKDETKESKKGN
+708 SKDETKESKKDN
-720 SSETKESQKE
+720 SSETKESPKE

-743 DGPGGSSGSNHNS
+743 DGPGGSSSNHNS
-756 STAGPGSGSNNSSEG
+756 STAGPGSSSNNSSEG

-781 PGGPGGDLLEG
+781 PGGPGSELAEG

>member
-1 MKSSCNPQ
+1 
-9 YEDKRMALDSGKE
+9 MALDSGKE

-51 RIMDKAMNPQSG
+51 RLMDKAMNPQSG

-73 YLSEMEAERRAARAA
+73 YLSEMEVERRAARAA
-88 DGTARTPHAPDVHA
+88 DGTARTPHS
-102 AAGMTGTEAFRAS
+102 AGTTS
-115 DARLV
+115 DAYST
-120 AGMTGSTGT
+120 TGSTGT

-135 GTRSTTG
+135 DARSTTG
-142 TTGTRPASGS
+142 TAGARPASRS
-152 TARPRRTTPVKKPQ
+152 DARPRRTTPVKPQ

-393 IKNAGPQHL
+393 IKKAGPQHL

-521 SVSDAVKRY
+521 TVSDAVKRY

-540 YASHKETEES
+540 YASHKESEES

-557 GEDETEKTK
+557 GEDDTEKTK

-599 ETDADGNKIKANTE
+599 ETDADGHKIKASTE
-613 TTKSDE
+613 TKADE
-619 TKESETDADGN
+619 AKESETDADGN
-630 VIKVPKTDKNGYI
+630 VIKVPKTDKNGYL

-663 VKADI
+663 IKADT

-675 TKADETK
+675 TKETK
-682 ETKESET
+682 EGETKESET
-689 DEGEI
+689 EEGEI

-708 SKDETKESKKGN
+708 SKDETKESKKDN

-743 DGPGGSSGSNHNS
+743 DGPGGSGSNHNS
-756 STAGPGSGSNNSSEG
+756 STAGPGSSSNNSSEG

-781 PGGPGGDLLEG
+781 PGGPGSELAEG

>member
-1 MKSSCNPQ
+1 
-9 YEDKRMALDSGKE
+9 MALDSGKE
-22 TRRPHTQAEAEAE
+22 TRRPHSQAEADAE

-51 RIMDKAMNPQSG
+51 KFMDRAMNPQRPQVSG
-63 DAATPRRSNP
+63 DAEQTPRRSNP
-73 YLSEMEAERRAARAA
+73 YLAAMEEERRATANGSARPSSPNGSTTAN
-88 DGTARTPHAPDVHA
+88 GARTTNTPS
-102 AAGMTGTEAFRAS
+102 GNYGTGLDGRE
-115 DARLV
+115 
-120 AGMTGSTGT
+120 GT
-129 RPSDTP
+129 RPSSGATDP
-135 GTRSTTG
+135 HATG
-142 TTGTRPASGS
+142 AARRTSSASNG
-152 TARPRRTTPVKKPQ
+152 PRRTVPISKQ
-166 EAQPGVRQLNSIGE
+166 EAQPDVRKLNSIGE
-180 GQFDADY
+180 GQTDADF
-187 ERRMRDKKKKA
+187 ERRMRAKKKKA
-198 RRTRIITMVIVEL
+198 RRTRIITMVLVEIV
-211 LTLVCI
+211 TLACI
-217 FGFGF
+217 FAYGF

-282 ANVNMGTGDITLTSV
+282 ANVDMGTGDISLVSV
-297 YRDTYLNLGKG
+297 YRDTYLNLGNG
-308 DRYSKSNAAYAEGGP
+308 SRYSKSNAAYAEGGP

-372 AYIHETCLKSGISAQ
+372 AYIHETCIKSGISAK

-393 IKNAGPQHL
+393 IKQAGPQHL

-427 EVISQCLDLAKKTD
+427 EVISQCLDRAKKTD

-477 RESVGFP
+477 KQSVGFP

-507 VVWLH
+507 VSWLH
-512 SILFADENY
+512 SVLFNDENY
-521 SVSDAVKRY
+521 SVSEAVRKY

-540 YASHKETEES
+540 YANMKETDETK

-557 GEDETEKTK
+557 GEDEIEKSTSETDK
-566 AETDADGNTIKK
+566 DGNVIKKPKTDKNGYLIRGTDADGN
-578 QKTDKDGY
+578 
-586 LIKGTDADGKYIY
+586 YIY

-613 TTKSDE
+613 TTKSEETKE

-630 VIKVPKTDKNGYI
+630 VIKVPKTDKNGYL
-643 IKGVDKNGKYIYET
+643 IKGVDADGKYIYET

-663 VKADI
+663 IKANT
-668 ETTKSDE
+668 ETKKSDE
-675 TKADETK
+675 TKETSEGETRETETK
-682 ETKESET
+682 
-689 DEGEI
+689 EGEI
-694 IEGPTKETKETKEN
+694 IEEPTKES
-708 SKDETKESKKGN
+708 SKDETKESKKD
-720 SSETKESQKE
+720 TPKE
-730 TIEEPGKTPENSY
+730 TVEEPGKTPESNY
-743 DGPGGSSGSNHNS
+743 DGPGGSSNSNKNHNS
-756 STAGPGSGSNNSSEG
+756 NGGPGSGEG
-771 PGSSHTSEVI
+771 PGGNHSSEVI
-781 PGGPGGDLLEG
+781 PGGPGSDSGDLIDG
-792 PGA
+792 PM

>member
-1 MKSSCNPQ
+1 
-9 YEDKRMALDSGKE
+9 MALDSGKE

-51 RIMDKAMNPQSG
+51 RLMDKAMNPQSG

-88 DGTARTPHAPDVHA
+88 DGTARTPHSTDTRSAD
-102 AAGMTGTEAFRAS
+102 GMTGAGVSGTS
-115 DARLV
+115 DAH
-120 AGMTGSTGT
+120 STA
-129 RPSDTP
+129 
-135 GTRSTTG
+135 G
-142 TTGTRPASGS
+142 TTGTRPTTGS
-152 TARPRRTTPVKKPQ
+152 AARPRRTTPVKKPQ

-521 SVSDAVKRY
+521 TVSDAVKRY

-557 GEDETEKTK
+557 DEDEIEKTK
-566 AETDADGNTIKK
+566 AETDADGNTVKK

-599 ETDADGNKIKANTE
+599 ETDAEGNKIKANTE
-613 TTKSDE
+613 TKADETKE

-630 VIKVPKTDKNGYI
+630 VIKVPKTDKNGYL

-663 VKADI
+663 VKADT

-675 TKADETK
+675 TKETK
-682 ETKESET
+682 EGETRESET
-689 DEGEI
+689 EDGEI

-708 SKDETKESKKGN
+708 SKDETKESKKDN
-720 SSETKESQKE
+720 EKEAKETRESQKE

-743 DGPGGSSGSNHNS
+743 DGPGGSSGSNHNN
-756 STAGPGSGSNNSSEG
+756 STAGPGSGSNNSSSEG

-781 PGGPGGDLLEG
+781 PGGPGADLVEG

>member
-1 MKSSCNPQ
+1 
-9 YEDKRMALDSGKE
+9 MALDSGKE

-51 RIMDKAMNPQSG
+51 RLMDKAMNPQGS
-63 DAATPRRSNP
+63 DAAASRRSNP
-73 YLSEMEAERRAARAA
+73 YLSEMEAERRVARAA
-88 DGTARTPHAPDVHA
+88 DGTARTPHSPDVHA
-102 AAGMTGTEAFRAS
+102 TADMTGTGTAGTSDTRSAAGMTGSADTRPS
-115 DARLV
+115 
-120 AGMTGSTGT
+120 GTSGT
-129 RPSDTP
+129 RPTS
-135 GTRSTTG
+135 G

-152 TARPRRTTPVKKPQ
+152 ATRPRRTTPVKKSQ

-180 GQFDADY
+180 GQYDADF

-372 AYIHETCLKSGISAQ
+372 AYIHETCIKSGISAQ

-540 YASHKETEES
+540 YASHKESEES

-557 GEDETEKTK
+557 GEDEIEKTK
-566 AETDADGNTIKK
+566 AEIDADGNTIKK

-599 ETDADGNKIKANTE
+599 ETDADGHKIKANTE
-613 TTKSDE
+613 TKADV

-663 VKADI
+663 IKADT

-675 TKADETK
+675 TKETK
-682 ETKESET
+682 DNETRESET

-694 IEGPTKETKETKEN
+694 IEGPTKETKENQKET
-708 SKDETKESKKGN
+708 KDETKESKKDN
-720 SSETKESQKE
+720 SSETKESPKE

-743 DGPGGSSGSNHNS
+743 DGPGSSSGSNHNS
-756 STAGPGSGSNNSSEG
+756 STAGPGSGSNNSTSEG

-781 PGGPGGDLLEG
+781 PGGPGGDLVEG

>member
-1 MKSSCNPQ
+1 
-9 YEDKRMALDSGKE
+9 MALDSGKE

-51 RIMDKAMNPQSG
+51 RLMDKAMNPQSG

-88 DGTARTPHAPDVHA
+88 NGTARTPHS
-102 AAGMTGTEAFRAS
+102 AGTTSDAYSATGT
-115 DARLV
+115 
-120 AGMTGSTGT
+120 TGTRPTTDSTGTTGT

-135 GTRSTTG
+135 DARSTTG
-142 TTGTRPASGS
+142 TTGARPASRS
-152 TARPRRTTPVKKPQ
+152 DARPRRTTPVKPQ

-180 GQFDADY
+180 GQYDADY

-211 LTLVCI
+211 LTLICI

-521 SVSDAVKRY
+521 TVSDAVKRY

-557 GEDETEKTK
+557 DEDEIEKTK
-566 AETDADGNTIKK
+566 AETDENGETIKK
-578 QKTDKDGY
+578 PKT
-586 LIKGTDADGKYIY
+586 
-599 ETDADGNKIKANTE
+599 
-613 TTKSDE
+613 DE

-630 VIKVPKTDKNGYI
+630 VIKVPKTDKNGYL

-663 VKADI
+663 IKVDT

-675 TKADETK
+675 TKETK
-682 ETKESET
+682 EGETKESET

-694 IEGPTKETKETKEN
+694 IEGPTKETKENQKETKEN
-708 SKDETKESKKGN
+708 SKDETKESKKDN

-743 DGPGGSSGSNHNS
+743 DGPGGASSNHNS
-756 STAGPGSGSNNSSEG
+756 STAGPGSSSNNSSEG

-781 PGGPGGDLLEG
+781 PGGPGSELVEG

>member
-1 MKSSCNPQ
+1 
-9 YEDKRMALDSGKE
+9 MALDSGKE

-51 RIMDKAMNPQSG
+51 RLMDKAMNPQSG

-88 DGTARTPHAPDVHA
+88 DGTARTPHSPDPRS
-102 AAGMTGTEAFRAS
+102 AAGMTGAGDAGTA
-115 DARLV
+115 DARST
-120 AGMTGSTGT
+120 ADTTATTGT
-129 RPSDTP
+129 RP
-135 GTRSTTG
+135 
-142 TTGTRPASGS
+142 TGTRPASGS

-372 AYIHETCLKSGISAQ
+372 AYIHETCIKSGISAQ

-521 SVSDAVKRY
+521 TVSDAVKRY

-557 GEDETEKTK
+557 DEDETEKTK
-566 AETDADGNTIKK
+566 AETDEDGNTIKK

-613 TTKSDE
+613 TKADETKE

-630 VIKVPKTDKNGYI
+630 VIKVPKTDKNGYL

-663 VKADI
+663 IKADT

-675 TKADETK
+675 TKETK
-682 ETKESET
+682 EGETKESET
-689 DEGEI
+689 ETGEI
-694 IEGPTKETKETKEN
+694 IEGPTKETKES
-708 SKDETKESKKGN
+708 SKDETKESKKDN

-743 DGPGGSSGSNHNS
+743 DGPGGSSSNHNS
-756 STAGPGSGSNNSSEG
+756 STAGPGSSSNSSSSEG
-771 PGSSHTSEVI
+771 PGSSHTGEVI
-781 PGGPGGDLLEG
+781 PGGPGSELVAG

>member
-1 MKSSCNPQ
+1 
-9 YEDKRMALDSGKE
+9 MALDSGKE

-51 RIMDKAMNPQSG
+51 RLMDKAMNPQSG
-63 DAATPRRSNP
+63 DAATARRSNP

-88 DGTARTPHAPDVHA
+88 DGTAHTPHS
-102 AAGMTGTEAFRAS
+102 AGTTS
-115 DARLV
+115 DAYST
-120 AGMTGSTGT
+120 TGSTGT

-135 GTRSTTG
+135 GTRPTTG
-142 TTGTRPASGS
+142 TTGARPASRS
-152 TARPRRTTPVKKPQ
+152 DARPRRTTPVKPQ

-211 LTLVCI
+211 LTLICI

-297 YRDTYLNLGKG
+297 YRDTYLNIGKG

-393 IKNAGPQHL
+393 IKKAGQQHL

-521 SVSDAVKRY
+521 TVSDAVKRY

-557 GEDETEKTK
+557 DEDEIEKTK
-566 AETDADGNTIKK
+566 AETDENGDTIKK
-578 QKTDKDGY
+578 PKTDKDGY
-586 LIKGTDADGKYIY
+586 LIKGIDADGKYIY

-613 TTKSDE
+613 TKANE

-630 VIKVPKTDKNGYI
+630 VIKVPKTDKNGYL

-663 VKADI
+663 IKADT

-675 TKADETK
+675 TKETK
-682 ETKESET
+682 EGETKESET

-694 IEGPTKETKETKEN
+694 IEGSTKETKEN
-708 SKDETKESKKGN
+708 QKETKDETKESKKDN

-743 DGPGGSSGSNHNS
+743 DGPGGSSSNHNS
-756 STAGPGSGSNNSSEG
+756 STAGPGSSSNNSSSEG
-771 PGSSHTSEVI
+771 PGSSHTSEGI
-781 PGGPGGDLLEG
+781 PGGPGSELVEG
-792 PGA
+792 PGV

>member
-1 MKSSCNPQ
+1 MKSNCNPQ

-51 RIMDKAMNPQSG
+51 RLMDKAMNPQSG
-63 DAATPRRSNP
+63 DTEAPRRSNP

-102 AAGMTGTEAFRAS
+102 AAGMTGAEASRAS
-115 DARLV
+115 DARSA
-120 AGMTGSTGT
+120 AGMTGTTGT
-129 RPSDTP
+129 RSSDTP
-135 GTRSTTG
+135 GTRPTSG
-142 TTGTRPASGS
+142 TTGNRPASGS

-217 FGFGF
+217 FGCGF

-393 IKNAGPQHL
+393 IKQAGPQHL

-540 YASHKETEES
+540 YASHKESEES

-557 GEDETEKTK
+557 GEDEIEKTK

-599 ETDADGNKIKANTE
+599 ETDADGHKIKANTE
-613 TTKSDE
+613 TKADE

-630 VIKVPKTDKNGYI
+630 VIKVPKTDKNGYL

-663 VKADI
+663 IKADT

-675 TKADETK
+675 TKETK
-682 ETKESET
+682 EGETEESET

-694 IEGPTKETKETKEN
+694 IESPTKETKEN
-708 SKDETKESKKGN
+708 SKDETKESKKDN
-720 SSETKESQKE
+720 SSETKESPKE

-743 DGPGGSSGSNHNS
+743 DGPGGSSSNHSS
-756 STAGPGSGSNNSSEG
+756 STAGPGSGSNNSSSEG

-781 PGGPGGDLLEG
+781 PGGPGSELVEG

>member
-1 MKSSCNPQ
+1 
-9 YEDKRMALDSGKE
+9 MALDSGKE

-51 RIMDKAMNPQSG
+51 RLMDKAMNPQSG

-88 DGTARTPHAPDVHA
+88 DGTARTPHSTDTRS
-102 AAGMTGTEAFRAS
+102 AAGMTGAGVSGTS
-115 DARLV
+115 DAHS
-120 AGMTGSTGT
+120 AA
-129 RPSDTP
+129 
-135 GTRSTTG
+135 G
-142 TTGTRPASGS
+142 TTGTRPTTGS
-152 TARPRRTTPVKKPQ
+152 APHPRRTTPVKKPQ

-540 YASHKETEES
+540 YASHKESEES

-557 GEDETEKTK
+557 GEDEIEKTK

-613 TTKSDE
+613 TKVDETKE

-663 VKADI
+663 VKADT
-668 ETTKSDE
+668 ETTKS
-675 TKADETK
+675 DETK

-689 DEGEI
+689 EDGEI

-708 SKDETKESKKGN
+708 SKDETKESP
-720 SSETKESQKE
+720 KE

-756 STAGPGSGSNNSSEG
+756 STAGPGSGSNNSSSEG
-771 PGSSHTSEVI
+771 PGSSHTSEAI